1 MSGGINHVDTGS
13 QFRNQNSERVVGQVL
28 KTLQEKYRIDR
39 SQFFISSKQGFTS
52 YDEEYDIPREI
63 EIQELI

>member
-1 MSGGINHVDTGS
+1 MSGGINHIDTGS